1 MKYSKNKK
9 VSFDSGTHSY
19 LLKDKKLTSVTT
31 LINNFKNEFDSDIW
45 SKKIAKKENT
55 TQEIILKKWKE
66 KAFKSTEIGTAIHK
80 IFEDYTNNNYC
91 ITNGKLDF
99 DYNKL
104 NSDFIQDFNAKKEVS
119 LKFINDF
126 FITERLIPIESEFI
140 VYNDFLA
147 GQLDMICKDQENNFY
162 IIDFKTNEKIDTYS
176 YGKKMKGIFSEIDD
190 CSFFHY
196 SLQLSIYKK
205 LLKEYD
211 IKKIFLIHITTE
223 KYEFIECQD
232 LMQNIDINELKNVIN

>member
-1 MKYSKNKK
+1 M
-9 VSFDSGTHSY
+9 
-19 LLKDKKLTSVTT
+19 
-31 LINNFKNEFDSDIW
+31 
-45 SKKIAKKENT
+45 
-55 TQEIILKKWKE
+55 
-66 KAFKSTEIGTAIHK
+66 
-80 IFEDYTNNNYC
+80 
-91 ITNGKLDF
+91 
-99 DYNKL
+99 
-104 NSDFIQDFNAKKEVS
+104 
-119 LKFINDF
+119 
-126 FITERLIPIESEFI
+126 
-140 VYNDFLA
+140 VYNGFLA